1 MIDIVSGQV
10 ASLSKGSIVV
20 MVGGV
25 GLRVNVPKTVF
36 DTVTGAGQNVVLY
49 THLQVREDALTLF
62 GFASEEERTLFEVLI
77 SVNGVGPKLGLAI
90 LSTLS
95 VDHLRN
101 AVGRDE
107 PEVLTRVPGIGKKT
121 AEKIVFEL
129 KSKIGVGGVPAMVAI
144 SELDTDV
151 INALTYQFGLSL
163 VEAQSALQ
171 SIPRDAPPDLG
182 TRIALA
188 LQSLSK

>member
-10 ASLSKGSIVV
+10 ASLSKGSMVV

-36 DTVTGAGQNVVLY
+36 DSITGAGQNVVLY
-49 THLQVREDALTLF
+49 THLQVREDGLTLF
-62 GFASEEERTLFEVLI
+62 GFSSEEERALFEILI
-77 SVNGVGPKLGLAI
+77 SVNGVGPKIGLAI

-95 VDHLRN
+95 VDHLRS

-129 KSKIGVGGVPAMVAI
+129 KNKIGIGGMPAVVAI
-144 SELDTDV
+144 NELDTDV

-171 SIPRDAPPDLG
+171 AIPRDAPADLG

-188 LQSLSK
+188 LQSLSN